1 MFSTS
6 TTRYRSQSTSSGLS
20 PRGRA
25 APNCRSRAPSFCAV
39 GPTGEG
45 CAIRAIRRARDRERV
60 HGDHQAWWNGTL
72 QIALGRSQSSKLH
85 GYGLVVDDGL
95 RQRIERHVLQFV
107 ATPSRQFPALRGSGL
122 VDLSLLRLGARCH
135 PNPRIR
141 WQCLTLL
148 DHLDGDDSIPVF
160 VGALLLDPVPRVRR
174 HALHALSCDRC
185 KTAPL
190 CVDVVSVVGECLRN
204 DDNAKVRRQARAI
217 LARYLPDERA
227 ARALTEHR

>member
-1 MFSTS
+1 V
-6 TTRYRSQSTSSGLS
+6 
-20 PRGRA
+20 PGRA
-25 APNCRSRAPSFCAV
+25 I
-39 GPTGEG
+39 G
-45 CAIRAIRRARDRERV
+45 RARDSERV
-60 HGDHQAWWNGTL
+60 HHDHQAWRIGTL
-72 QIALGRSQSSKLH
+72 QISLSRSPSSRLH

-107 ATPSRQFPALRGSGL
+107 ATPSRQFPTLRASGL

-148 DHLDGDDSIPVF
+148 DHLDGDESIPVF
-160 VGALLLDPVPRVRR
+160 VGALLGDPVPLVRW

-190 CVDVVSVVGECLRN
+190 CVDVVSIVGECLRN
-204 DDNAKVRRQARAI
+204 DDNANVRRQAREV

-227 ARALTEHR
+227 ARALAEHR